1 MTFIIFVTNRTDI
14 FILIFIML
22 SDTFWLNPD
31 QVDSLKQLSCDI
43 QILGG
48 DLNSKP
54 GSPVYQLARQK
65 GRLMTDSLDSYLSD
79 AGLPSWHSDKAKYD
93 SWGHSANTWTE
104 DPKEGCR
111 IDYIWFDLTGRS
123 RPSGSL
129 SLTVPSYLNRNP
141 RIDSTWANSPSLSD
155 HNAIDVT
162 FRVTEV

>member
-1 MTFIIFVTNRTDI
+1 MGTGTGIKKAFPTFGNGNEK
-14 FILIFIML
+14 LIPKLWERESEARIPKNGRKLEFL
-22 SDTFWLNPD
+22 LTPEPD
-31 QVDSLKQLSCDI
+31 
-43 QILGG
+43 
-48 DLNSKP
+48 
-54 GSPVYQLARQK
+54 SPVYKLPRQNR
-65 GRLMTDSLDSYLSD
+65 RLMTDSLKGFLSD
-79 AGLPSWHSDKAKYD
+79 AGLPSWHSDKAEYD
-93 SWGHSANTWTE
+93 TWGHSANTWTE

-111 IDYIWFDLTGRS
+111 IDYLWFDLTGRS